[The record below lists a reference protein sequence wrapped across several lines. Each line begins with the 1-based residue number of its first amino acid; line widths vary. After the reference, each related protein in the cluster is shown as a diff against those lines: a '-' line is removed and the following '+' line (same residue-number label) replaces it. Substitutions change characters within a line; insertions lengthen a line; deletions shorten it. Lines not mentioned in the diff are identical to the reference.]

1 MATNS
6 KISYIFVAISFVST
20 ALLYVYFKNKVS
32 RVDEKLDM
40 MYQLIQS
47 HAVDNEMVM
56 QENIQMRNNMN
67 SRETSNLIEV
77 SENETL
83 DSDNDSDNSDDDS
96 SDEDNTDSDNDSEQL
111 VLGENMELGDVKK
124 IELNL
129 DVAENEEYDTDITLK
144 KINDV
149 TNQSLEEKHDSDTE
163 VQPETNNIEVELSEE
178 ADEVAEEV
186 AEEVTDEVAEELDYT
201 KLRVVE
207 LKSICRNRKLT
218 NYAGLKKAELI
229 ELLMSS

>member
-6 KISYIFVAISFVST
+6 KFSYIFVAISFVST

-32 RVDEKLDM
+32 KVDEKLDM

-47 HAVDNEMVM
+47 HAMDNEMIM
-56 QENIQMRNNMN
+56 QRNMQMGNQDV
-67 SRETSNLIEV
+67 SKEQINLIEV

-83 DSDNDSDNSDDDS
+83 DSDDS
-96 SDEDNTDSDNDSEQL
+96 SDEDNTDSDNESDQL

-129 DVAENEEYDTDITLK
+129 DVEENEEEDKDITLK
-144 KINDV
+144 KLSNHDIDINEQ
-149 TNQSLEEKHDSDTE
+149 NEESLEEKSNSDQE
-163 VQPETNNIEVELSEE
+163 DDQEDVQEQINNIELELK
-178 ADEVAEEV
+178 EEV
-186 AEEVTDEVAEELDYT
+186 VEEIEALDYN
-201 KLRVVE
+201 KLKVVE
-207 LKSICRNRKLT
+207 LKSICRDRKLT

-229 ELLMSS
+229 ELLTSS